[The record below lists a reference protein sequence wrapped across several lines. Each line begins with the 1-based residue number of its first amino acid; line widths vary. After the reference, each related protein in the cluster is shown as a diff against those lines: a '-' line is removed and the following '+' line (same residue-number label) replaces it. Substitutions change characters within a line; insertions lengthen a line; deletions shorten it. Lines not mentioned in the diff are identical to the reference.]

1 MAKRRSTISEQGER
15 SDTTIVNT
23 NKVLKRFGPNR
34 SLVKFLYVRQED
46 ADMPASGSSFS
57 PTKLLF
63 RRMKIIGVHSHAS
76 AGTWSADV
84 TIAGSNVGQTFTN
97 SNSGD
102 AEEPLQF
109 TGEIIYE
116 NNDLIT
122 VKMASGDSSVEDW
135 EAIIIMLALDQ
146 A

>member
-15 SDTTIVNT
+15 SDTKSVNRE
-23 NKVLKRFGPNR
+23 KVLGRHRNNR
-34 SLVKFLYVRQED
+34 SMVKFLYVRQED

-63 RRMKIIGVHSHAS
+63 RRMKLIGVHSHAS

-84 TIAGSNVGQTFTN
+84 TIAGSAVGQTFTN
-97 SNSGD
+97 ANSGD

-109 TGEIIYE
+109 TNEIIYE
-116 NNDLIT
+116 DNKLIT
-122 VKMASGDSSVEDW
+122 VKMASGDVSVENW